1 MLGKKIVDRYG
12 VESDNLEVEGIGL
25 LNTVTEFEKEKTTVQ
40 TERVISDN
48 VVGYLNDVS
57 GKKVKGYEIHMGTT
71 TKLDTSSSDELSKE
85 TKELFVNTPTDE
97 VANDSEVRENM
108 IKNNDKFCLIGCS
121 NYLGNV
127 VGTYIHGIFDE
138 IDFTRTLLN
147 TIRAKK
153 GLEPI
158 TSEVESFEEFKN
170 REYDRLADMLRENLD
185 MEKIYEIVKNS
196 SK

>member
-1 MLGKKIVDRYG
+1 
-12 VESDNLEVEGIGL
+12 
-25 LNTVTEFEKEKTTVQ
+25 
-40 TERVISDN
+40 
-48 VVGYLNDVS
+48 
-57 GKKVKGYEIHMGTT
+57 
-71 TKLDTSSSDELSKE
+71 
-85 TKELFVNTPTDE
+85 
-97 VANDSEVRENM
+97 M
-108 IKNNDKFCLIGCS
+108 IKNNDKFCLTGCS
-121 NYLGNV
+121 NSEGNV
-127 VGTYIHGIFDE
+127 VGTYLHGIFDE

>member
-1 MLGKKIVDRYG
+1 
-12 VESDNLEVEGIGL
+12 
-25 LNTVTEFEKEKTTVQ
+25 
-40 TERVISDN
+40 
-48 VVGYLNDVS
+48 
-57 GKKVKGYEIHMGTT
+57 MGTT
-71 TKLDTSSSDELSKE
+71 TKLDECVDEIFASE
-85 TKELFVNTPTDE
+85 PTGLMD
-97 VANDSEVRENM
+97 
-108 IKNNDKFCLIGCS
+108 KNVEKCLIGCS
-121 NYLGNV
+121 NSEGNV

-185 MEKIYEIVKNS
+185 MEKIYEIVGNS